1 MNVYSTDQRSQF
13 QPMTAYNKLGNMTDS
28 HPVLPGTQLG
38 ISLLIR
44 MPTQP
49 LQPSSYADDEAPQP
63 SSYLDDEPPLP
74 EISIG
79 VLDVAIPNETAR
91 EEDVKWGSQEEK
103 SFHKESREVQ
113 HLEYR

>member
-1 MNVYSTDQRSQF
+1 
-13 QPMTAYNKLGNMTDS
+13 MTAYNKLGNMTDS
-28 HPVLPGTQLG
+28 HPVLPGTRLG

-49 LQPSSYADDEAPQP
+49 PQP
-63 SSYLDDEPPLP
+63 SSYVDDEPPLP

-79 VLDVAIPNETAR
+79 VLDVTIPNDAAR
-91 EEDVKWGSQEEK
+91 DAYEKWGSQEK
-103 SFHKESREVQ
+103 GFHKESREVQ